1 MKIIKINES
10 VESEMKLLSNKF
22 MKEIS
27 DYIYSREM
35 ELIKESK
42 NFTVEDEEDYSDGYR
57 RGAEEYMKK
66 LAGDISD
73 KLWDEYKE
81 FLNKTEEISRFN
93 KR

>member
-1 MKIIKINES
+1 MKVIKINES
-10 VESEMKLLSNKF
+10 VESEMKFLSNRF
-22 MKEIS
+22 IS
-27 DYIYSREM
+27 AVSNYIYSREM

-42 NFTVEDEEDYSDGYR
+42 NFNVEDEEDYSDGYH

-66 LAGDISD
+66 LTGDISD

-81 FLNKTEEISRFN
+81 FIHKTEEISRFS